1 MILRF
6 ISLQHDLFEITVDI
20 AVGYTIDLALT
31 HEPKFNVCYCI
42 QLTIEFFLK

>member
-1 MILRF
+1 MITRF

-31 HEPKFNVCYCI
+31 HEPKFNVSRRI
-42 QLTIEFFLK
+42 SLTIYFF